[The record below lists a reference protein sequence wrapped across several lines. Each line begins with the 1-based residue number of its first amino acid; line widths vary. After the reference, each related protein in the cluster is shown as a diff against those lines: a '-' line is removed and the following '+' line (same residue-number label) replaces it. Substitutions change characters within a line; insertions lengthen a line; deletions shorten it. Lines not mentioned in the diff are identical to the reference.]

1 MKEFFSFKRVTG
13 VVALML
19 AVVMLFSGCGSK
31 DTASNNSNLGS
42 EDNQTQ
48 ITSGEENQSTV
59 DGSKDSATN
68 NGSKSSNK
76 NNSKTNSTKK
86 TTFASDPYSEI
97 SSSVKSKGVHVL
109 MWRKYTTLEQ
119 KLVDDF
125 QKKTGIKVRTTQ
137 TTESEY
143 STKLISLVAGG
154 DSPDVVS
161 LGSTNFPGLAT
172 KSMQTL
178 KADVYR
184 LDDSCWY
191 KDYMNAFKV
200 NGKYFTVAMK
210 GAWAAEDTNY
220 VTYYMPKV
228 LKAAGV
234 SEDPWTLYKKG
245 QWNWEKQREIAQ
257 KVSKKSGYIGIS
269 FQSQDLMMYSAGV
282 DFVSY
287 NGNQFKNELGN
298 ASANSL
304 LTKAWQQTAALQKDG
319 ISSGWALNNVQQ
331 GKVGLFTAIAYGMY
345 NANTDAW
352 FTNTPHTSADI
363 KAVPVAGPKGG
374 TAYTPLRPKA
384 WGTAK
389 KAKNP
394 EGAAFFLRYFLDTKN
409 CDMAGSF
416 YNEQFREVFNKI
428 TATGAKKI
436 VMRGK
441 GIVDY
446 VSSGTY
452 EGKVVNVLANTT
464 SDQIASKLNSL
475 KGQVTTGM
483 NRANKELKK
492 VK

>member
-1 MKEFFSFKRVTG
+1 M
-13 VVALML
+13 
-19 AVVMLFSGCGSK
+19 
-31 DTASNNSNLGS
+31 
-42 EDNQTQ
+42 
-48 ITSGEENQSTV
+48 
-59 DGSKDSATN
+59 
-68 NGSKSSNK
+68 
-76 NNSKTNSTKK
+76 
-86 TTFASDPYSEI
+86 
-97 SSSVKSKGVHVL
+97 
-109 MWRKYTTLEQ
+109 
-119 KLVDDF
+119 
-125 QKKTGIKVRTTQ
+125 
-137 TTESEY
+137 
-143 STKLISLVAGG
+143 
-154 DSPDVVS
+154 
-161 LGSTNFPGLAT
+161 GSTNFPGLAT
-172 KSMQTL
+172 KSLQTL
-178 KADVYR
+178 KKDVYR

-191 KDYMNAFKV
+191 KEYMNAYKT

-210 GAWAAEDTNY
+210 GAWAVEDCNY

-228 LKAAGV
+228 LKAADV

-257 KVSKKSGYIGIS
+257 KISKKSGYIGIS

-287 NGNQFKNELGN
+287 DGNQFKNELGN

-352 FTNTPHTSADI
+352 FTNIPHTSADI

-374 TAYTPLRPKA
+374 TAYTPIRPKT

-394 EGAAFFLRYFLDTKN
+394 EGAAFFLRYFLDIKN
-409 CDMAGSF
+409 CDMNGSF
-416 YNEQFREVFNKI
+416 YNEQFREVYNKI

-452 EGKVVNVLANTT
+452 ESKIVNVLSNTI